1 MLWVQTT
8 TGTGAIS
15 SNTYVAN
22 NTISIGT
29 TTENAQLQLSN
40 SVVNRKIILYE
51 SVINNDHQFYGL
63 GVNTSALRYQVDA
76 TTSNH
81 VFNAGVNSTTS
92 NELMRLTGLGNLLVG
107 SSAAATA
114 RIVATGGI
122 QNIGGEDSCI
132 RAIGSSAA
140 TSAKIELQCTNG
152 SGRLYE
158 LRSLNNGNLDIVDR
172 SALAGR
178 LTLDTLGN
186 MGLAM
191 QPTGGGSN
199 GFFIGNGAGP
209 AIIPAAGGVLYVNAG
224 RLFYRG
230 SAGTITLLAPA

>member
-1 MLWVQTT
+1 M
-8 TGTGAIS
+8 
-15 SNTYVAN
+15 
-22 NTISIGT
+22 
-29 TTENAQLQLSN
+29 
-40 SVVNRKIILYE
+40 
-51 SVINNDHQFYGL
+51 
-63 GVNTSALRYQVDA
+63 
-76 TTSNH
+76 
-81 VFNAGVNSTTS
+81 VF
-92 NELMRLTGLGNLLVG
+92 
-107 SSAAATA
+107 
-114 RIVATGGI
+114 RIC
-122 QNIGGEDSCI
+122 GEDSCI

-191 QPTGGGSN
+191 QPREGIN

-209 AIIPAAGGVLYVNAG
+209 ATIPAAGGALYVNAS

>member
-1 MLWVQTT
+1 MFAVLNKVIEDSGISSFDVVTGPASAVNDNLASFNLTT
-8 TGTGAIS
+8 GKIIKDSTIASTNVVLKTGTTVVGNIAMGTNNITGTGAIS

-29 TTENAQLQLSN
+29 TTANAQLQLSN

-114 RIVATGGI
+114 RIVATSGI
-122 QNIGGEDSCI
+122 QNVGGEDSCI

-140 TSAKIELQCTNG
+140 TSAKIELQW
-152 SGRLYE
+152 LWK
-158 LRSLNNGNLDIVDR
+158 IV
-172 SALAGR
+172 
-178 LTLDTLGN
+178 
-186 MGLAM
+186 
-191 QPTGGGSN
+191 
-199 GFFIGNGAGP
+199 
-209 AIIPAAGGVLYVNAG
+209 
-224 RLFYRG
+224 
-230 SAGTITLLAPA
+230 